1 VTRRFRTIVFGR
13 AVLAAFLAGAA
24 TAPVLAVPHA
34 GDGAPAFS
42 LPSARGG
49 TVTLAAYKGKPL
61 YLNFFASWCAPCNDE
76 AGDVGSLYAKYHRAG
91 LAVIGVDE
99 LEDKVKALGFARRY
113 AWPFAVALDG
123 DGGLVRSY
131 GVVGLPVHVFIDR
144 HGKISLFRLG
154 EMQAGEIQ
162 DAIEK
167 IVAR

>member
-1 VTRRFRTIVFGR
+1 MKRRRTFAFGR
-13 AVLAAFLAGAA
+13 AAFGALLACAVATPAF
-24 TAPVLAVPHA
+24 AVPHE
-34 GDGAPAFS
+34 GDGAPEFS

-76 AGDVGSLYAKYHRAG
+76 AGDVGLLYAKYHRAG
-91 LAVIGVDE
+91 LAVVGVDE

-113 AWPFAVALDG
+113 SWPFAVALDG
-123 DGGLVRSY
+123 DGALVRSY
-131 GVVGLPVHVFIDR
+131 GVIGLPVHVFIDR

-154 EMQAGEIQ
+154 EMQPGEIR